1 MRCVNHAS
9 VHLQMARGGPPKLPK
24 PYAQY
29 KEEQRQSR
37 SNNSSPRLS
46 HRGDE
51 GPDGQQTEE
60 KLIPLTPPFQRSS
73 FGDSGADLVQEV
85 RSFDSLDSTSTSSSS
100 SSTSHEGDQD
110 PFTRATDRQLPA
122 HHPIPPIPPPRPHR
136 KKPSTIQSDVSS
148 AVPSQV
154 VLNQVA
160 AYEKSVILNS
170 GQSRRHKQS
179 LDFSSSIAQALID
192 IDPLM
197 ADHLQNPAPQH
208 SCTPVVLDL
217 AKLPTPLEPTRSCTP
232 SSGSGRSSTD
242 TPTSTSDQS
251 TSDVGRFGHQQ
262 ERKRSNAMQTVYR
275 STAPKEEEASNSCKK
290 DPFEELILLQTNS
303 QWPQKKGSV
312 GQGGP
317 PT

>member
-9 VHLQMARGGPPKLPK
+9 VHLQMARGGPPKVPK

-46 HRGDE
+46 RHGDG
-51 GPDGQQTEE
+51 GPDGRQTEE
-60 KLIPLTPPFQRSS
+60 KLISLTPPSQRSS
-73 FGDSGADLVQEV
+73 LGDSGADLMQEV
-85 RSFDSLDSTSTSSSS
+85 RSFDRRDSTSTSSSS

-110 PFTRATDRQLPA
+110 LFTRATDRQLPA

-136 KKPSTIQSDVSS
+136 KKPSTLQSDMSS
-148 AVPSQV
+148 ALPSQV
-154 VLNQVA
+154 ILNQMA
-160 AYEKSVILNS
+160 AHEKSLTLNS
-170 GQSRRHKQS
+170 RWSRRHKQS

-192 IDPLM
+192 IDPLV
-197 ADHLQNPAPQH
+197 ADRLQNSAPQH
-208 SCTPVVLDL
+208 SCTPVALDL
-217 AKLPTPLEPTRSCTP
+217 AKLPTPLKPTRSCTP
-232 SSGSGRSSTD
+232 SSGRGQSSTD

-251 TSDVGRFGHQQ
+251 TSNVGRFGHQQ

-275 STAPKEEEASNSCKK
+275 STVPKEEGASTGSKK
-290 DPFEELILLQTNS
+290 DLFEELLLLQTNS
-303 QWPQKKGSV
+303 QWPQKKDSG